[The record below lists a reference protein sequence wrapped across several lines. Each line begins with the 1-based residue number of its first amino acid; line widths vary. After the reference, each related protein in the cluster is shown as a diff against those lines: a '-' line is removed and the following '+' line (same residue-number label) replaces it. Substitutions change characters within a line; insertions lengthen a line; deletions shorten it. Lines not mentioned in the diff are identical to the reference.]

1 MPHWELEVGTEQ
13 GAGAA
18 QLKELRSTG
27 TAQAKSL
34 GSTGTAQAG
43 TATSPDRWYYPRS
56 STTSGTAQAT
66 AQKETL
72 KLDVN
77 VVSIVTGALV
87 VLSLMAWI
95 NAIKVLCEHV
105 MDDQR
110 PDRYGRVVWR
120 KFIAAAVMTLLSAF
134 LILAL
139 YLWLKQ
145 K

>member
-1 MPHWELEVGTEQ
+1 MTHWELEVGTEQ
-13 GAGAA
+13 GVGAS
-18 QLKELRSTG
+18 QIKDVGSTG

-34 GSTGTAQAG
+34 GSTGTAQWYG
-43 TATSPDRWYYPRS
+43 PRTPSPATETTQS
-56 STTSGTAQAT
+56 SS

-95 NAIKVLCEHV
+95 NAIKILCEHV
-105 MDDQR
+105 MDDER

-120 KFIAAAVMTLLSAF
+120 KFIAAVVMTLLSAF
-134 LILAL
+134 IILAL
-139 YLWLKQ
+139 YLWLK
-145 K
+145 KK

>member
-13 GAGAA
+13 GAGVA
-18 QLKELRSTG
+18 QLKEL
-27 TAQAKSL
+27 KP
-34 GSTGTAQAG
+34 AG
-43 TATSPDRWYYPRS
+43 TTPLPEPRPAGSSAASPDRWYGPV
-56 STTSGTAQAT
+56 TNQAT
-66 AQKETL
+66 TQKETL

-120 KFIAAAVMTLLSAF
+120 KFIAAVVMTLLSAF